1 MKKFFYGTPFFPNPP
16 QLLVTLTEEIVGR
29 IIFFG
34 LVLLIPFSAKL
45 VTKNASVFTPV
56 CLLLDPSS

>member
-29 IIFFG
+29 IIFFWTS
-34 LVLLIPFSAKL
+34 PFDTFLSKIG
-45 VTKNASVFTPV
+45 
-56 CLLLDPSS
+56 D